1 MIPPAASG
9 TVTVIL
15 PCAGEGRRLGYDG
28 HKELFPILPGVRLI
42 DFSLEHIAES
52 CKWLRAVPGWDIR
65 VVVVIRPSKM
75 DIIEYVRQKLP
86 DISVTHVPFDTNLVE
101 WPGSVH
107 SAREHY
113 GDINLVLLPDTRM
126 ALSHN
131 CLTRDRAGY
140 PVLFHVMRCLQRHT
154 VAFGYQ
160 RCRDAETLHRLGAV
174 HVIHVKKNVTVI
186 DRFQDKPDTGFDRF
200 NGFWCCYAFTRPSA
214 DILYRFLRKSV
225 LHEQADISVEPFHPA
240 AAFSVSEYRD
250 LGTPDAVRA
259 FQTVFGCDS
268 SSSNNSSR

>member
-1 MIPPAASG
+1 MIPPAPSG

-42 DFSLEHIAES
+42 DFSLEHVVES
-52 CKWLRAVPGWDIR
+52 GKWLTAVPGWDIR
-65 VVVVIRPSKM
+65 VVLVIRPSKM

-86 DISVTHVPFDTNLVE
+86 DISVMHVPFDTNLVE

-107 SAREHY
+107 SAKEHY
-113 GDINLVLLPDTRM
+113 GDINLVLLPDSRM
-126 ALSHN
+126 ALSRN
-131 CLTRDRAGY
+131 CLARDRAGY
-140 PVLFHVMRCLQRHT
+140 PVLFHVMRCLKTHS
-154 VAFGYQ
+154 VVFGYR
-160 RCRDAETLHRLGAV
+160 RCRDAETLRRLGAV
-174 HVIHVKKNVTVI
+174 HVIHGRTDVPFI
-186 DRFQDKPDTGFDRF
+186 ERFQDKPGTGFDRF

-214 DILYRFLRKSV
+214 GMLYRFLRKSV
-225 LHEQADISVEPFHPA
+225 LHEQADISAEAFHPV

-250 LGTPDAVRA
+250 LGTPEAVRA
-259 FQTVFGCDS
+259 FQTLFGCVS